1 MNVSA
6 EARVTSQSDDAAVSI
21 DEIISSK
28 GTAASVHQPDAD
40 ISTSPS
46 NHAVADEEPNMAL
59 EPDLPSDGRDVVGKA
74 MIRDLKQRPELRESP
89 NPPDPFTQEN

>member
-6 EARVTSQSDDAAVSI
+6 EPRGASGSDGAAVSI
-21 DEIISSK
+21 DENISSK
-28 GTAASVHQPDAD
+28 GTAASVHQPDAE
-40 ISTSPS
+40 ISTTPS
-46 NHAVADEEPNMAL
+46 NQAVADEEPNMAL
-59 EPDLPSDGRDVVGKA
+59 EPDLPSDGRDVVGEA